1 MGDCSNGHNACTVWK
16 GITSLAISYSDL
28 SLLSPTKTTCDNR
41 EPQIYIT
48 IFNIP
53 LIWILKRSAQS
64 SVLFTKA
71 ICFPAGQHYTS
82 TQQLSLD

>member
-16 GITSLAISYSDL
+16 GKSLAISYSDL
-28 SLLSPTKTTCDNR
+28 SLLSPTKTTRDNR
-41 EPQIYIT
+41 EPQIYI
-48 IFNIP
+48 

-64 SVLFTKA
+64 SVLFTTA